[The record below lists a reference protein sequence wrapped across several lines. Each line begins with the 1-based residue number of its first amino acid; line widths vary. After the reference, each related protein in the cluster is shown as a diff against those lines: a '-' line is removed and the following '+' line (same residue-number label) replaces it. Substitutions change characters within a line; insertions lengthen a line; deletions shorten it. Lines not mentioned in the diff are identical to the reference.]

1 MVRAMR
7 AFAFPIAA
15 AVLTAGFAFPAG
27 AAEGAWAEG
36 ARASVRLIAAG
47 IGEDGTLDAGIE
59 IVLPEGWHTYWRQPG
74 DAGIAPIFD
83 FSASRNVASADV
95 SFPAPARLDDGFTV
109 TNIYEG
115 SVVLPVRVVATDPG
129 SPVDLAVTI
138 ELGVCD
144 DICVP
149 DTVTAALTIPPG
161 GPDVRSSDTLAAAR
175 AAVPTEAEAG
185 AFAVTSAVRA
195 GGTDKKPVFRIS
207 AVVPDPENA
216 VLFVEAPDNWR
227 AYAPVAVSASGTEA
241 VWDVKFSRR
250 GVEGP
255 VGSAELRLTITAG
268 DRAIEQVV
276 VTAD

>member
-7 AFAFPIAA
+7 VFAFPIAA
-15 AVLTAGFAFPAG
+15 TILLAGVAFPAG
-27 AAEGAWAEG
+27 AGEGAWAEG
-36 ARASVRLIAAG
+36 AKASVRLIAAG
-47 IGEDGTLDAGIE
+47 IGPDGTLDAGIE
-59 IVLPEGWHTYWRQPG
+59 IVLPDGWHTYWRSPG
-74 DAGIAPIFD
+74 DAGIAPSFD
-83 FSASRNVASADV
+83 FSASRNVASAEV

-109 TNIYEG
+109 TNIYEDR
-115 SVVLPVRVVATDPG
+115 VVLPVRVVVTDPA

-138 ELGVCD
+138 DLGVCD

-149 DTVTAALTIPPG
+149 DTVTASLTVPPG
-161 GPDVRSSDTLAAAR
+161 DPDVRASDTLAAAR
-175 AAVPTEAEAG
+175 AAVPTREEAG

-216 VLFVEAPDNWR
+216 VLFVEGPDNWR
-227 AYAPVAVSASGTEA
+227 AYAPIAVSSSGTEA

-255 VGSAELRLTITAG
+255 VGNAELRLTITAG
-268 DRAIEQVV
+268 NRAIEQVV
-276 VTAD
+276 TAD